1 MRDAARFDGLRR
13 LLRSFALRTSLGI
26 ATAAVLLSL
35 IGAGW
40 GWLRAETALRQEL
53 DLVLAG
59 EAEGLIRDFEAI
71 GPDALLDAARVA
83 TRRDALLLVLVQTA
97 DGQTLAGRISGAP
110 AALRGYVTLRAPGQP
125 PLRALGAILPDGIN
139 LVVAA
144 PLSPAEDAARA
155 LAWTPLIA
163 AFGSGTVA
171 LLLGFVGARAL
182 ERRLAS
188 LSDVAGL
195 LTAGDL
201 SRRLPQSGRGDEFD
215 RLVMTVNAMLAK
227 LETLVAAQRQ
237 VTDDI
242 AHDLRGPLQRLR
254 QGLEEALA
262 RRRDDPTLATAIVE
276 LDAVLETFAALL
288 RIARAEAGAGARQA
302 LDLSALVRSVAE
314 AYAPVADE
322 ASRPFAIDV
331 APGVTLQGDPD
342 LLGRMLANLLDN
354 ALAHGAGAICVS
366 LAAGPVLEVSDEGP
380 GVPSA
385 DRDAVLGRFVRL
397 DRSRGTPGTGLGL
410 ALVKAAAE
418 AHGGSVALG
427 PRGVE
432 VRGLTVT
439 VNFGA
444 PGQGG
449 KTRPAGS
456 LTRSSWWRGR
466 ILHR

>member
-1 MRDAARFDGLRR
+1 M
-13 LLRSFALRTSLGI
+13 
-26 ATAAVLLSL
+26 
-35 IGAGW
+35 
-40 GWLRAETALRQEL
+40 
-53 DLVLAG
+53 
-59 EAEGLIRDFEAI
+59 
-71 GPDALLDAARVA
+71 
-83 TRRDALLLVLVQTA
+83 
-97 DGQTLAGRISGAP
+97 
-110 AALRGYVTLRAPGQP
+110 
-125 PLRALGAILPDGIN
+125 
-139 LVVAA
+139 VAA

-288 RIARAEAGAGARQA
+288 RIARAEAGAGGAAGAR
-302 LDLSALVRSVAE
+302 
-314 AYAPVADE
+314 PV
-322 ASRPFAIDV
+322 
-331 APGVTLQGDPD
+331 
-342 LLGRMLANLLDN
+342 
-354 ALAHGAGAICVS
+354 GAGTI
-366 LAAGPVLEVSDEGP
+366 
-380 GVPSA
+380 
-385 DRDAVLGRFVRL
+385 
-397 DRSRGTPGTGLGL
+397 
-410 ALVKAAAE
+410 
-418 AHGGSVALG
+418 GG
-427 PRGVE
+427 RGVRPGGG
-432 VRGLTVT
+432 RGGPAIR
-439 VNFGA
+439 NRCGA
-444 PGQGG
+444 W
-449 KTRPAGS
+449 RRVAG
-456 LTRSSWWRGR
+456 
-466 ILHR
+466 

>member
-1 MRDAARFDGLRR
+1 M
-13 LLRSFALRTSLGI
+13 
-26 ATAAVLLSL
+26 
-35 IGAGW
+35 
-40 GWLRAETALRQEL
+40 RAETALRQEL

-59 EAEGLIRDFEAI
+59 EAEGLIRDYQAI
-71 GPDALLDAARVA
+71 GSEALLDAARVSA
-83 TRRDALLLVLVQTA
+83 RRDALLVVLVQTA
-97 DGQTLAGRISGAP
+97 DGQTLAGRMDGAP
-110 AALRGYVTLRAPGQP
+110 AALRGYATLRAPGEP
-125 PLRALGAILPDGIN
+125 PLRALGALLPGGIN

-144 PLSPAEDAARA
+144 PLSAADDASQA

-163 AFGSGTVA
+163 AFGSGAVA
-171 LLLGFVGARAL
+171 LLLGFLGARAL

-254 QGLEEALA
+254 QGLEEALTGWH
-262 RRRDDPTLATAIVE
+262 DDPTLITAIAE

-288 RIARAEAGAGARQA
+288 RIARAEAGAGTWQA
-302 LDLSALVRSVAE
+302 LDLSTLVMSVAE

-322 ASRPFAIDV
+322 AGRPFVIDV
-331 APGVTLQGDPD
+331 MPGLALNGDPA

-354 ALAHGAGAICVS
+354 ALTHGAGAIHVS
-366 LAAGPVLEVSDEGP
+366 LATGSVLVVSDEGP
-380 GVPSA
+380 GVPVEK
-385 DRDAVLGRFVRL
+385 RDAVLERFVRL

-410 ALVKAAAE
+410 ALVKAAAQ
-418 AHGGSVALG
+418 AHGGSVVLR
-427 PRGVE
+427 PTQVE
-432 VRGLTVT
+432 GGGLTVT
-439 VNFGA
+439 VDFGA
-444 PGQGG
+444 ASDGWNP
-449 KTRPAGS
+449 T
-456 LTRSSWWRGR
+456 
-466 ILHR
+466 

>member
-1 MRDAARFDGLRR
+1 M
-13 LLRSFALRTSLGI
+13 
-26 ATAAVLLSL
+26 
-35 IGAGW
+35 
-40 GWLRAETALRQEL
+40 RAETALRQEL

-59 EAEGLIRDFEAI
+59 EAEGLIRDYQAI
-71 GPDALLDAARVA
+71 GSEALLDAARVSA
-83 TRRDALLLVLVQTA
+83 RRDALLIVLVQTA
-97 DGQTLAGRISGAP
+97 DGQTLAGRMDGAP
-110 AALRGYVTLRAPGQP
+110 AALRGYATLRAPGEP
-125 PLRALGAILPDGIN
+125 PLRALGALLPGGIN

-144 PLSPAEDAARA
+144 PLSAAEDAARA

-163 AFGSGTVA
+163 AFGSGAVA
-171 LLLGFVGARAL
+171 LLLGFLGARAL

-254 QGLEEALA
+254 QGLEEALTGWH
-262 RRRDDPTLATAIVE
+262 DDPTLITAIAE

-288 RIARAEAGAGARQA
+288 RIARAEAGAGTWQA
-302 LDLSALVRSVAE
+302 LDLSTLVMSVAE

-322 ASRPFAIDV
+322 AGRPFVIDV
-331 APGVTLQGDPD
+331 MPGLALNGDPA

-354 ALAHGAGAICVS
+354 ALTHGAGAIHVS
-366 LAAGPVLEVSDEGP
+366 LAAGSVLVVSDEGP
-380 GVPSA
+380 GVPVEK
-385 DRDAVLGRFVRL
+385 RDAVLERFVRL

-410 ALVKAAAE
+410 ALVKAAAQ
-418 AHGGSVALG
+418 AHGGSVVLR
-427 PRGVE
+427 PTQVE
-432 VRGLTVT
+432 GGGLAVT
-439 VNFGA
+439 VDFGA
-444 PGQGG
+444 ASDGWNP
-449 KTRPAGS
+449 T
-456 LTRSSWWRGR
+456 
-466 ILHR
+466 

>member
-1 MRDAARFDGLRR
+1 M
-13 LLRSFALRTSLGI
+13 
-26 ATAAVLLSL
+26 
-35 IGAGW
+35 
-40 GWLRAETALRQEL
+40 RAETALRQEL

-59 EAEGLIRDFEAI
+59 EAEGLIRDYQAI
-71 GPDALLDAARVA
+71 GSEALLDAARVSA
-83 TRRDALLLVLVQTA
+83 RRDALLVVLVQTA
-97 DGQTLAGRISGAP
+97 DGQTLAGRMDGAP
-110 AALRGYVTLRAPGQP
+110 AALRGYATLRAPGEP
-125 PLRALGAILPDGIN
+125 PLRALGALLPGGIN

-144 PLSPAEDAARA
+144 PLSAAEDAARA

-163 AFGSGTVA
+163 AFGSGAVA
-171 LLLGFVGARAL
+171 LLLGFLGARAL

-254 QGLEEALA
+254 QGLEEALTGWH
-262 RRRDDPTLATAIVE
+262 DDPTLITAIAE

-288 RIARAEAGAGARQA
+288 RIARAEAGAGTWQA
-302 LDLSALVRSVAE
+302 LDLSTLVMSVAE

-322 ASRPFAIDV
+322 AGRPFVIDV
-331 APGVTLQGDPD
+331 MPGLALNGDPA

-354 ALAHGAGAICVS
+354 ALTHGAGAIHVS
-366 LAAGPVLEVSDEGP
+366 LAAGSVLVVSDEGP
-380 GVPSA
+380 GVPVEK
-385 DRDAVLGRFVRL
+385 RDAVLERFVRL

-410 ALVKAAAE
+410 ALVKAAAQ
-418 AHGGSVALG
+418 AHGGSVVLR
-427 PRGVE
+427 PTQVE
-432 VRGLTVT
+432 GGGLAVT
-439 VNFGA
+439 VDFGA
-444 PGQGG
+444 ASDGWNP
-449 KTRPAGS
+449 T
-456 LTRSSWWRGR
+456 
-466 ILHR
+466 